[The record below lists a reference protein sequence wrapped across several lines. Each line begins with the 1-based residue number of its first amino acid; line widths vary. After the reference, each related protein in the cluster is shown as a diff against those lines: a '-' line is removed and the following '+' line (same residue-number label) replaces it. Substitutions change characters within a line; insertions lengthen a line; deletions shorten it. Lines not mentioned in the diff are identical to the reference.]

1 MSPTNTQDAMAA
13 ALADAEFRWPWRD
26 YQARVLGELGQH
38 LDDNR
43 LHIVAAPGS
52 GKTVLG
58 LEVMRLLARPTLILA
73 PTLTVRNQWIDR
85 FVNLFLPPGAECP
98 DWISTDIRD
107 PRLLTVATYQALH
120 AASTGCGEKTEED
133 PEDDDDT
140 SADQGGA
147 PLAQA
152 NNSAVRALRAAGIGT
167 IIVDEAHH
175 LRREW
180 WTSLQRLRDHLSD
193 ATLVALTA
201 TPPLDVPPIEWDRYR
216 RLCGPVDAE
225 VSVPELV
232 KKGDLCPHQ
241 DYVYLSLPTATE
253 AAQIREFRQAVEQF
267 RQAIVA
273 DGAFLS
279 AVEAHPWVADPEAH
293 LEELLAEPADFSAMV
308 IFINAA
314 RGSVPENLL
323 DILGVRGARLPALT
337 LEWLEPLL
345 QRMLYTDAE
354 LLADRGTTLEG
365 VRRALSG
372 IGAVRR
378 RRVNLRNPESITR
391 LLGRSVG
398 KLDGIAQI
406 VRHEAAVLGDKLR
419 LSVLADYIYPGMMP
433 GPDGVAP
440 GPPRLGVVPI
450 FERLRQECPESVRLG
465 VLTGSLVII
474 PGSAEGALRDA
485 AERDGISETAL
496 CLKPLA
502 HDPRYVS
509 VGMVGGH
516 ERRLVRLMTR
526 LFDAGAVSVLVGT
539 AALLGEGWDAP
550 SINSLVLASS
560 VASYMLSNQMRGR
573 AIRTQALNPGKT
585 ANIWHLAC
593 IEPGSI
599 NPGEDMASL
608 ARRFEA
614 FVGVSPDDT
623 LICSGIER
631 LGLGE
636 PPYTVESVAET
647 NARVALQ
654 AADRWALRHRWQV
667 ALDAGDRFQ
676 RVVTEVKAD
685 PASLPRG
692 FILGQTISA
701 LAIQAVTTGT
711 AVFFGGLRLGVEAAS
726 YGAGPATVLTILAG
740 AAGLGAAIAIPGT
753 VKALWL
759 AYRHGP
765 VASSIRQIGR
775 VVLESLSH
783 AGAIKTPLK
792 TLKVNARTFRNGG
805 VHCSLTGGTT
815 YETSAFL
822 DAMQELLDPVENPR
836 YLLLRRDT
844 LRRGAIDYHAVP
856 TLIGRNG
863 DDARYFAARWRKA
876 VGRCELAYTRN
887 PEGRKTLLKARTEA
901 LSAAFVPRSRRV
913 SIWR

>member
-85 FVNLFLPPGAECP
+85 FVSLFLPPGAECP
-98 DWISTDIRD
+98 DWISTDIRT

-140 SADQGGA
+140 SADQDGA
-147 PLAQA
+147 PSAQA

-201 TPPLDVPPIEWDRYR
+201 TPPLDVPPVEWDRYR

-232 KKGDLCPHQ
+232 KRGDLCPHQ
-241 DYVYLSLPTATE
+241 DYVYMALPTATE

-273 DGAFLS
+273 DGAFIS
-279 AVEAHPWVADPEAH
+279 AVEAHPWVSGPEAH
-293 LEELLAEPADFSAMV
+293 IEELLAEPADFSAMV

-314 RGSVPENLL
+314 RGGVSDGLL

-354 LLADRGTTLEG
+354 LLADQGSALER
-365 VRRALSG
+365 VRKTLSG
-372 IGAVRR
+372 IGAIQR
-378 RRVNLRNPESITR
+378 RRVNLRNPENITR

-398 KLDGIAQI
+398 KLDGIVEI
-406 VRHEAAVLGDKLR
+406 VRHEAAGLGDELR
-419 LSVLADYIYPGMMP
+419 LTVLADYIYLGLMP

-450 FERLRQECPESVRLG
+450 FERLRQACPDAVRLG

-474 PGSAEGALRDA
+474 PRSAERALRGA
-485 AERDGISETAL
+485 AERDGIARDAL
-496 CLKPLA
+496 CLKPLGHA
-502 HDPRYVS
+502 PDYMS
-509 VGMVGGH
+509 VTMLGGH

-573 AIRTQALNPGKT
+573 AIRTQPLNPDKT

-593 IEPGSI
+593 IEPGSTD
-599 NPGEDMASL
+599 PGQDMAAL

-623 LICSGIER
+623 LIQSGIDR
-631 LGLGE
+631 LGLGD
-636 PPYTVESVAET
+636 PPYGVEGVAEI
-647 NARVALQ
+647 NDRVMLQ
-654 AADRWALRHRWQV
+654 AADREALKHRWRV
-667 ALDAGDRFQ
+667 ALDAGDRYQ
-676 RVVTEVKAD
+676 RVVSELRAE

-711 AVFFGGLRLGVEAAS
+711 AVFFGGLRLGMEAAS

-753 VKALWL
+753 LKALWL

-775 VVLESLSH
+775 VVLDSLSH
-783 AGAIKTPLK
+783 AGVIKTPLK
-792 TLKVNARTFRNGG
+792 KMAVNARTFRSGG
-805 VHCSLTGGTT
+805 VHCSLIGGTT
-815 YETSAFL
+815 YEASVFL

-856 TLIGRNG
+856 TPIGRNG
-863 DDARYFAARWRKA
+863 DDARYLTDRWRKA
-876 VGRCELAYTRN
+876 VGRCELVYTRN

-901 LSAAFVPRSRRV
+901 LSAAFVPGSRRI